1 MDNKPGKFY
10 IDWWN
15 IKKSTVYG
23 IAAVLVFFILLGAGG
38 WWVWQ
43 NRDTIGTT
51 ADANIPKDAA
61 RVVSFEGDV
70 RIIRQATR
78 ETILVTKET
87 FVSAGDTIQTQA
99 DGRAKI
105 QMIDGSTL
113 YIRPNST
120 VVIRDSSSLFGGTD
134 VRVALDDGQIN
145 VRTEDQPENSQNIVE
160 VQETENEL
168 MAQTDASFNI
178 NPNTKV
184 GEIRISRGGVET
196 NVGGT
201 KTVIKEGE
209 FASVSGGKVS
219 AKEKLIT
226 PPQLISPASSQQI
239 AASGANARVNFSWRN
254 SESVSGR
261 SYHIQIA
268 GSPLFGQNSIVL
280 ERTSLTGQNF
290 SGGNVSPGTYYWRIR
305 ALANSGQT
313 SDWSEPVR
321 FSVVRSSGGI
331 EITASDWQIERLGG
345 RIYLVSGNTK
355 PGAIV
360 RAAGRETFAA
370 GDGSF
375 NLQIAASGNVRFDIS
390 DERGNRSSFVLS
402 LSSGKVL
409 R

>member
-15 IKKSTVYG
+15 VKKSTIYG
-23 IAAVLVFFILLGAGG
+23 IAAVLIMLILLGASG
-38 WWVWQ
+38 WWIWQ
-43 NRDTIGTT
+43 NKDSIGTPDKT
-51 ADANIPKDAA
+51 EIPKDAA

-70 RIIRQATR
+70 RIIRAATR
-78 ETILVTKET
+78 ETILITQET

-99 DGRAKI
+99 DGRARI

-113 YIRPNST
+113 YVRPNST
-120 VVIRDSSSLFGGTD
+120 VIIRDSSSIFGGTD

-145 VRTEDQPENSQNIVE
+145 VRTEDQPENAQNIVE

-184 GEIRISRGGVET
+184 GEIRISRGGVESNADGRT
-196 NVGGT
+196 T
-201 KTVIKEGE
+201 IIKEGE
-209 FASVSGGKVS
+209 FASVNNGKLAS
-219 AKEKLIT
+219 KEKLIT
-226 PPQLISPASSQQI
+226 PPKPVSPASSKQI
-239 AASGANARVNFSWRN
+239 VVFGEVGEVNFTWQKN
-254 SESVSGR
+254 ESVSIE
-261 SYHIQIA
+261 SYQLQIA
-268 GSPLFGQNSIVL
+268 KSPFFVSNSIVL
-280 ERTSLTGQNF
+280 ERTSLKGSSF
-290 SGGNVSPGTYYWRIR
+290 SDRNISPGTYYWRVR
-305 ALANSGQT
+305 ATADSGQT

-321 FSVVRSSGGI
+321 FSVIRGTGGTR
-331 EITASDWQIERLGG
+331 ITAGDWEVERIGG
-345 RIYLVSGNTK
+345 RIYLVSGKTK

-360 RAAGRETFAA
+360 RANGRETFAQ

-375 NLQIAASGNVRFDIS
+375 RLQLAGSGNVRFEIS
-390 DERGNRSSFVLS
+390 DEQGNRSSFLVS

>member
-1 MDNKPGKFY
+1 MDNRPGRFY
-10 IDWWN
+10 VSWWN
-15 IKKSTVYG
+15 LKKSTLYG
-23 IAAVLVFFILLGAGG
+23 IAAVLVLLVLLGGGG
-38 WWVWQ
+38 WWIWH
-43 NRDTIGTT
+43 NKDSIGTQT
-51 ADANIPKDAA
+51 ETEIPKDAA

-70 RIIRQATR
+70 RIIRAATR

-113 YIRPNST
+113 SIRPNST
-120 VVIRDSSSLFGGTD
+120 VIIRDSSSIFGGTD

-145 VRTEDQPENSQNIVE
+145 VRTEEQPENSQNIVE

-178 NPNTKV
+178 NPNTNS

-196 NVGGT
+196 NAGGT
-201 KTVIKEGE
+201 TTVIKEGE
-209 FASVSGGKVS
+209 FAALKNGKIS
-219 AKEKLIT
+219 SREKLLT
-226 PPQLISPASSQQI
+226 PPKPVSPASSEQI
-239 AASGANARVNFSWRN
+239 AISGEAGAVKFLWQKP
-254 SESVSGR
+254 ESVAIEN
-261 SYHIQIA
+261 YHIQIA
-268 GSPLFGQNSIVL
+268 KSPFFVPNSVVL
-280 ERTSLTGQNF
+280 ERTSLTSLRF
-290 SGGNVSPGTYYWRIR
+290 ADGNISPGTYYWRIR
-305 ALANSGQT
+305 ATANSGQN

-321 FSVVRSSGGI
+321 FSVVRSSGGDK
-331 EITASDWQIERLGG
+331 ITASGWEVERIGG
-345 RIYLVSGNTK
+345 NIYLVSGITK

-360 RAAGRETFAA
+360 RAAGRETFAS

-375 NLQIAASGNVRFDIS
+375 RLQIAASGNVKFEIS
-390 DERGNRSSFVLS
+390 DEKGNRSSFVVS

>member
-15 IKKSTVYG
+15 VKKSTIYG
-23 IAAVLVFFILLGAGG
+23 IAAVLIMLILLGAGG
-38 WWVWQ
+38 WWIWA
-43 NRDTIGTT
+43 NRDSIGTT
-51 ADANIPKDAA
+51 DKTEIPKDAA

-70 RIIRQATR
+70 RIIRAATR

-99 DGRAKI
+99 DGRARI

-113 YIRPNST
+113 YVRPNST
-120 VVIRDSSSLFGGTD
+120 VIIRDSSSIFGGTD

-145 VRTEDQPENSQNIVE
+145 VRTEDQPENAQNIVE

-184 GEIRISRGGVET
+184 GEIRISRGGVESNADGRT
-196 NVGGT
+196 T
-201 KTVIKEGE
+201 IIKEGE
-209 FASVSGGKVS
+209 FASVNNGKLAS
-219 AKEKLIT
+219 KEKLIT
-226 PPQLISPASSQQI
+226 PPKPVSPASSKQI
-239 AASGANARVNFSWRN
+239 VVFGEVGEVNFTWQKN
-254 SESVSGR
+254 ESVSIEN
-261 SYHIQIA
+261 YQLQIA
-268 GSPLFGQNSIVL
+268 KSPFFVSNSIVL
-280 ERTSLTGQNF
+280 ERTSLKSSSF
-290 SGGNVSPGTYYWRIR
+290 SDRNISPGTYYWRVR
-305 ALANSGQT
+305 ATADSGQT

-321 FSVVRSSGGI
+321 FSVIRGTGGTR
-331 EITASDWQIERLGG
+331 ITAGDWEVERIGG
-345 RIYLVSGNTK
+345 RIYLVSGKTK

-360 RAAGRETFAA
+360 RANGRETFAQ

-375 NLQIAASGNVRFDIS
+375 RLQLAGSGNVRFEIS
-390 DERGNRSSFVLS
+390 DEQGNRSSFLVS